1 MRRANKLKPG
11 DKVQVVAPA
20 RSLAIISDH
29 TRAVAKAR
37 FEQLGLSLSFA
48 KHCEVMDEFCS
59 SSIEQRVEDLHQA
72 FRDDSVSAI
81 FAVIGGHNSNQLL
94 PYLDYDLIRNNPKII
109 CGYSDVTALTNA
121 IYAKTGLITY
131 SGPAYSTLGM
141 VHGIDYTLDYLR
153 QCLFS
158 EAPYGIENPV
168 QWSDDLWF
176 LDQENRQF
184 NSDDGIGVF
193 HSGQAK
199 GRVVGGNLCT
209 LNLLQGTEY
218 MPDLTNS
225 VLFIEDDELTYAE
238 NFDRD
243 LQSLL
248 QQRTFAQVR
257 GLVIGKFQ
265 NKSNISEAT
274 LRRILSSKR
283 ELEGIPVL
291 YNVSF
296 GHTTPQI
303 CFPIGGQVEIDTQ
316 APKKIQI
323 IEH

>member
-1 MRRANKLKPG
+1 MRIANKLKSG
-11 DKVQVVAPA
+11 DVVQVVAPA
-20 RSLAIISDH
+20 RSLAIISEQ

-37 FEQLGLSLSFA
+37 FEQLGLTLRFS

-59 SSIEQRVEDLHQA
+59 SSIEQRVEDLHRA
-72 FRDDSVSAI
+72 FRDERVKAV

-94 PYLDYDLIRNNPKII
+94 PYLDYELIRNHPKIL
-109 CGYSDVTALTNA
+109 CGYSDLTALTNA
-121 IYAKTGLITY
+121 IYAKTGLVTY

-141 VHGIDYTLDYLR
+141 VHGLEFTLEYLQR
-153 QCLFS
+153 CLFS
-158 EAPYGIENPV
+158 SEPYGIDNPA

-176 LDQENRQF
+176 IDQENRQY
-184 NSDDGIGVF
+184 NPDHGIGVF
-193 HSGQAK
+193 NQGQAK
-199 GRVVGGNLCT
+199 GKIVGGNLCT
-209 LNLLQGTEY
+209 FNLLQGTEY

-225 VLFIEDDELTYAE
+225 VLFIEDDELTFAE

-248 QQRTFAQVR
+248 QQKAFAHVQ

-265 NKSNISEAT
+265 NKSQISEAT
-274 LRRILSSKR
+274 LRRILSTKR
-283 ELEGIPVL
+283 ELANIPVL

-316 APKKIQI
+316 ASQKIHI